1 MTPRDRIRHWQLYV
15 ITDRRLSRGRAQQN
29 VIRAAIAG
37 GADAVQFR
45 DKEASGREF
54 FLEAQALRDLCREA
68 GIAFIVNDRI
78 DVALALGADGAH
90 VGQEDMPARAARELL
105 GPERILGVSVATPEE
120 AIRAAADGADYLGA
134 GPVFEARTT
143 KPDALS
149 PIGAAGLRAICA
161 VGDVPVIAIGGITAD
176 NVSEVLAAG
185 AVGVA
190 AISALVFAD
199 DVEAAARRLK
209 QALQRPR
216 ED

>member
-1 MTPRDRIRHWQLYV
+1 MTLRDRIRHWQLYV
-15 ITDRRLSRGRAQQN
+15 ITDRRLSRGRAQQA

-54 FLEAQALRDLCREA
+54 FLGAQALRDLCREA
-68 GIAFIVNDRI
+68 GIPFIVNDRV

-90 VGQEDMPARAARELL
+90 VGQDDMPARAARELL
-105 GPERILGVSVATPEE
+105 GPEHILGVSVATPEE

-134 GPVFEARTT
+134 GPVFEARTS

-161 VGDVPVIAIGGITAD
+161 TGHVPVIAIGGITPGNAR
-176 NVSEVLAAG
+176 EVLAAG
-185 AVGVA
+185 AVGA
-190 AISALVFAD
+190 AVISALIAAE

-209 QALQRPR
+209 QALQPL